1 VNALLKAA
9 GRAETAGT
17 TLNTEATGGVSLFA
31 ITVIRSIRKTPKK
44 TNPTRDRIPLNILA
58 RSSTTVEIPWRGHTT

>member
-17 TLNTEATGGVSLFA
+17 NTEATGGVSLFA